1 MDTQVTPSAIL
12 VAQVIEIEQ
21 GAGSVESISVVHP
34 PTAIE
39 GWFVVK
45 GVYWKDAKPFEIT
58 GAIDPEG
65 NFEYLLSTL
74 KPAEYDPFKGL
85 EI

>member
-21 GAGSVESISVVHP
+21 GGSVESIKVDHP
-34 PTAIE
+34 PTAFD
-39 GWFVVK
+39 GWFVVT
-45 GVYWKDAKPFEIT
+45 GVYWKDAKPFEIK
-58 GAIDPEG
+58 GFIDPEG
-65 NFEYLLSTL
+65 KFEYLLSTL